1 MHTRFSNPQSI
12 QEKKGP
18 FPTAQKEREVVRAL
32 RKAFLKVLSKVVLL
46 KNFCSHTENCKEE
59 K

>member
-1 MHTRFSNPQSI
+1 MHTRFI

-46 KNFCSHTENCKEE
+46 RNFCSHTENCKEE